1 MVQYLQ
7 KRGIILNPVTNCYN
21 LIQKNTC
28 FSHIFFVAYS
38 MIEKENINKGENMV
52 LMNGLEY
59 IELDSV
65 GSTLTKDLLVFPIDC
80 SEAPETASEA
90 EEMMGVHIYDLTDE
104 WWSNLSFVDGTDVLE
119 FIELNTHEIIEGP
132 FKVWKEKKL
141 DLIGCVD
148 MLEVI

>member
-1 MVQYLQ
+1 M
-7 KRGIILNPVTNCYN
+7 N
-21 LIQKNTC
+21 LETKN
-28 FSHIFFVAYS
+28 I
-38 MIEKENINKGENMV
+38 
-52 LMNGLEY
+52 LMNDCVSMD
-59 IELDSV
+59 LDSV
-65 GSTLTKDLLVFPIDC
+65 GGVITKDLLVFPIDC

-104 WWSNLSFVDGTDVLE
+104 WWSSLSFVDGTDVLE

-148 MLEVI
+148 MLEVV

>member
-1 MVQYLQ
+1 M
-7 KRGIILNPVTNCYN
+7 N
-21 LIQKNTC
+21 LETKN
-28 FSHIFFVAYS
+28 I
-38 MIEKENINKGENMV
+38 
-52 LMNGLEY
+52 LMNDCVSMD
-59 IELDSV
+59 LDSV
-65 GSTLTKDLLVFPIDC
+65 GGVITKDLLVFPIDC

-104 WWSNLSFVDGTDVLE
+104 WWSSLSFVDGTDVLE

-148 MLEVI
+148 MLSEVI

>member
-1 MVQYLQ
+1 MSY
-7 KRGIILNPVTNCYN
+7 IDLN
-21 LIQKNTC
+21 
-28 FSHIFFVAYS
+28 
-38 MIEKENINKGENMV
+38 
-52 LMNGLEY
+52 
-59 IELDSV
+59 SV
-65 GSTLTKDLLVFPIDC
+65 GSTVTEEGIVFPIDC

-104 WWSNLSFVDGTDVLE
+104 WWSSLSFVDGIDVLE

-148 MLEVI
+148 TIGVA